1 MADNQPDDT
10 LIKILE
16 EDRKGFHKKRGF
28 GSLLVRL
35 LIIAVLIFVGLYG
48 FILFRQYRLNLEAE
62 AIVFAKRTAQSINND
77 STGSQ
82 ENMINA
88 GSEKSAESTL
98 SPEATETPVPD
109 LIRTGTIAAEM
120 TSVVEF
126 QLTLAPE

>member
-62 AIVFAKRTAQSINND
+62 AIVFAKRTAQSIRVQK
-77 STGSQ
+77 SQ
-82 ENMINA
+82 Q
-88 GSEKSAESTL
+88 
-98 SPEATETPVPD
+98 SPRCPQKLQKHQY
-109 LIRTGTIAAEM
+109 LI
-120 TSVVEF
+120 
-126 QLTLAPE
+126 